1 MNGEQQRFIST
12 LKDIVRH
19 NYCFINSIS
28 LRMQW
33 EDILRIT
40 YDINNYILS
49 INDYDDNIINIIDSY
64 NNELKNI
71 LNNYSIK
78 LEPAIIIHS
87 LFKSTCLII
96 EFEKP

>member
-33 EDILRIT
+33 EDILKIT
-40 YDINNYILS
+40 YDINKYILS

-64 NNELKNI
+64 NNELKKIIEKYPPNI
-71 LNNYSIK
+71 
-78 LEPAIIIHS
+78 EPAIIIRN
-87 LFKSTCLII
+87 LFKSTYQII
-96 EFEKP
+96 EFDKP

>member
-1 MNGEQQRFIST
+1 MNGEQYRFIST

-33 EDILRIT
+33 EDILKIT

-49 INDYDDNIINIIDSY
+49 INDYDDNIINIIDNY
-64 NNELKNI
+64 NNELNKI
-71 LNNYSIK
+71 LENYSLT
-78 LEPAIIIHS
+78 LEPAIIIHN
-87 LFKSTCLII
+87 LFNSTCQII

>member
-33 EDILRIT
+33 EDILKIT
-40 YDINNYILS
+40 YDINKYILS

-64 NNELKNI
+64 NNELKKIIEKYPLNI
-71 LNNYSIK
+71 
-78 LEPAIIIHS
+78 EPAIIIYN
-87 LFKSTCLII
+87 LFKSTYQII
-96 EFEKP
+96 EFDKP